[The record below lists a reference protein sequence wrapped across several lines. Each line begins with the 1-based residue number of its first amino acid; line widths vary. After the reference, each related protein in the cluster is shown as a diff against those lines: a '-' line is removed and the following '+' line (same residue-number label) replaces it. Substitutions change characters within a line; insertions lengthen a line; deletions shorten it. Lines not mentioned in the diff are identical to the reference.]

1 MNNEE
6 LGNKE
11 FIEEEVNNFG
21 EEESSFGKEEN
32 SNQEETEEKI
42 QNQNQQIKKKHSP
55 CLIATGIM
63 ATLSFIGVLF
73 ILYLTFFGN
82 GNFKMNSNSSKAS
95 AIVQTG
101 DLKIAYINTDSVL
114 AHYEYAKDLEKG
126 LKVLQ
131 TSLETNYQAQGKKL
145 QADYE
150 NYLKTGDKLTLTEQ
164 KKKEE
169 ELGRRQQEFPMLQ
182 QKMMAQLQERQI
194 EDNKKLLNAVYAFIK
209 DYNAKNQKYNIIFSR
224 AYVSSPILYGD
235 EGFDITNEIIKGL
248 NQEYKEVKEK

>member
-6 LGNKE
+6 LENKE
-11 FIEEEVNNFG
+11 FIEEEVTNFG
-21 EEESSFGKEEN
+21 EEESSLEEEESLHQEEPEEN
-32 SNQEETEEKI
+32 IQEQT
-42 QNQNQQIKKKHSP
+42 QSIKKKHSP

-63 ATLSFIGVLF
+63 ATLSFIGVIF

-209 DYNAKNQKYNIIFSR
+209 DYNAKHQKYNVIFSR
-224 AYVSSPILYGD
+224 SYVSSPILYGD

-248 NQEYKEVKEK
+248 NEEYKEVKEK

>member
-6 LGNKE
+6 LENKE
-11 FIEEEVNNFG
+11 FIEEEVTNFG
-21 EEESSFGKEEN
+21 EEESSLEEEESLHQEEPEEN
-32 SNQEETEEKI
+32 IQEQT
-42 QNQNQQIKKKHSP
+42 QSIKKKHSP

-114 AHYEYAKDLEKG
+114 AHYEYSKDLEKG

-164 KKKEE
+164 KKREE

-224 AYVSSPILYGD
+224 SYVSSPILYGD

>member
-11 FIEEEVNNFG
+11 FIEEEVNNCG

-32 SNQEETEEKI
+32 SNQEETEGKI
-42 QNQNQQIKKKHSP
+42 QDQNQQIKKKHSP

-224 AYVSSPILYGD
+224 SYVSSPILYGD

>member
-1 MNNEE
+1 M
-6 LGNKE
+6 
-11 FIEEEVNNFG
+11 
-21 EEESSFGKEEN
+21 
-32 SNQEETEEKI
+32 
-42 QNQNQQIKKKHSP
+42 
-55 CLIATGIM
+55 
-63 ATLSFIGVLF
+63 
-73 ILYLTFFGN
+73 
-82 GNFKMNSNSSKAS
+82 
-95 AIVQTG
+95 
-101 DLKIAYINTDSVL
+101 KIAYINTDSVL

-209 DYNAKNQKYNIIFSR
+209 DYNAKNQKYNVIFSR
-224 AYVSSPILYGD
+224 SYVSSPILYGD

-248 NQEYKEVKEK
+248 NEEYKEVKEK

>member
-6 LGNKE
+6 LENKE
-11 FIEEEVNNFG
+11 FIEEEVTNFG
-21 EEESSFGKEEN
+21 EEESSLEEEESLHQKEPEEN
-32 SNQEETEEKI
+32 IQEQT
-42 QNQNQQIKKKHSP
+42 QSIKKKHSP

-224 AYVSSPILYGD
+224 SYVSSPILYGD

-248 NQEYKEVKEK
+248 NEEYKEVKEK